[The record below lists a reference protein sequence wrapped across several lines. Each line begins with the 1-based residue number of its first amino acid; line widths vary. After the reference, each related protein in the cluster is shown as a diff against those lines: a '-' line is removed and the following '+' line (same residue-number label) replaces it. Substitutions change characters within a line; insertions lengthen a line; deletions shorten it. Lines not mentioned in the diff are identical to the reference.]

1 MNSIDSRFLQQ
12 IRFSPEQLRT
22 IHAIGDFKG
31 RQALWFQQ
39 VPEVLKSLQV
49 SAKIE
54 SAESSNR
61 LEGITAGPGRVE
73 RLVEGREDPRGRSE
87 QEISGYR
94 DALELIH
101 VNAPQMPLTP
111 NIILQLHQ
119 TIYRYLPDEG
129 GVWKNTPNDIIEHLP
144 DGSRRVRFRP
154 TPPHL
159 TPMQMDSLCARY
171 AQAVEARYD
180 PLILLPLMVLDF
192 LCIHPFRNGNGRVA
206 RLLTLL
212 MLYHCDFQVGR
223 YVSLERI
230 IEQGKETYYETLEA
244 SSQGWHEGE
253 HDVMPWLN
261 YFWGVLLAAYR
272 EFKTRVDTARP
283 VSHGGK
289 TERVRLAVLRQN
301 EPFSL
306 SEMEDQCPGV
316 SRDMVR
322 HVLARLRDEGLIEAR
337 GHGRGARWHRLQDIE
352 QNEQ

>member
-1 MNSIDSRFLQQ
+1 MHSLDPNYLKNLG
-12 IRFSPEQLRT
+12 FSGEQLKT
-22 IHAIGDFKG
+22 ISAIGQFRG
-31 RQALWFQQ
+31 QQALWFQQ
-39 VPEVLKSLQV
+39 VPEVLKSLQNN
-49 SAKIE
+49 ARIE

-73 RLVEGREDPRGRSE
+73 RLVEEKEDPRGRSE

-101 VNAPQMPLTP
+101 VNSTEMGLTP

-129 GVWKNTPNDIIEHLP
+129 GVWKNAPNEIIETLP
-144 DGSRRVRFRP
+144 DGTRRVRFIP

-159 TPMQMDSLCARY
+159 TPTQMQALCEHCQRAEKEG
-171 AQAVEARYD
+171 VD
-180 PLILLPLMVLDF
+180 PLILIPLFVLDF
-192 LCIHPFRNGNGRVA
+192 LCIHPFRDGNGRMA

-212 MLYHCDFQVGR
+212 MLYHFNFEVGR
-223 YVSLERI
+223 YISLERV
-230 IEQGKETYYETLEA
+230 IEQSKETYYESLEK

-283 VSHGGK
+283 VTHGGK
-289 TERVRLAVLRQN
+289 TEIIRLAVLRQA

-306 SEMEDQCPGV
+306 SELEVQCPGV
-316 SRDMVR
+316 SREMVR
-322 HVLARLRDEGLIEAR
+322 HVLAQLRDEGLIEAR
-337 GHGRGARWHRLQDIE
+337 GHGRGARWHKLNHQDDE
-352 QNEQ
+352 T